1 MLTHVKEIL
10 IQSHVWL
17 LLYDK
22 EEASEECSGGQSGI
36 WLKYDRHY
44 YSYCQVCVT
53 AHTVGWLME
62 NWHLP
67 YLNYGHI
74 ILASPSPILFYP
86 INSTEIRCFVG
97 VPGQH
102 LPPISNGEL
111 SRYMITA
118 VAPKLLLIWLTWILY
133 NHQWQSFRVWQTIQ
147 WKFLIFLQILAF
159 FLYLI

>member
-1 MLTHVKEIL
+1 MYKNR
-10 IQSHVWL
+10 L

-22 EEASEECSGGQSGI
+22 EEASEECSSGQFGI

-44 YSYCQVCVT
+44 YSSCQVCVT

-62 NWHLP
+62 NCQLP
-67 YLNYGHI
+67 YPNYGHI

-86 INSTEIRCFVG
+86 ISSTETQCFVG
-97 VPGQH
+97 VPGRH
-102 LPPISNGEL
+102 LPSISNGEL
-111 SRYMITA
+111 SRYMITT
-118 VAPKLLLIWLTWILY
+118 VAPKVLLMWSTWILY
-133 NHQWQSFRVWQTIQ
+133 NHQWQSLRVWQTIQ

>member
-1 MLTHVKEIL
+1 MYKNR
-10 IQSHVWL
+10 L

-44 YSYCQVCVT
+44 YSSCQVCVT

-62 NWHLP
+62 NCQLP
-67 YLNYGHI
+67 YPNYGHI

-86 INSTEIRCFVG
+86 ISSTETRCFVG

-102 LPPISNGEL
+102 LPSISNGEL
-111 SRYMITA
+111 SHYMITA
-118 VAPKLLLIWLTWILY
+118 VAPKVLIIWWTWILY
-133 NHQWQSFRVWQTIQ
+133 NHLWQSFGVWQTIQ
-147 WKFLIFLQILAF
+147 WKFLIFLQILSF
-159 FLYLI
+159 LLYLL

>member
-22 EEASEECSGGQSGI
+22 EEASEECSGRQSGI

-62 NWHLP
+62 NCQLP
-67 YLNYGHI
+67 YPNYGHI
-74 ILASPSPILFYP
+74 ILTSPSPILFYP
-86 INSTEIRCFVG
+86 ISSTETRCFVG

-102 LPPISNGEL
+102 LPSISNGEL
-111 SRYMITA
+111 SHYMITA
-118 VAPKLLLIWLTWILY
+118 VAPKVLIIWWTWILY
-133 NHQWQSFRVWQTIQ
+133 NHLWQSFRSGKQ
-147 WKFLIFLQILAF
+147 FNGN
-159 FLYLI
+159 FLYSCRYYHFFST